1 MNSKRFSFI
10 ENVSPILMRNRKT
23 NDEDKQKWRSS
34 LDKPL
39 FRQPIEQWTNQQETE
54 SRGVYYDEEQQI
66 SPGTHYG
73 STDPDSQG
81 LYQKRFS
88 DRLNQHKVASML
100 APVDSYGSRSI
111 SSKRQSAHSVDVD
124 LSCDSDGG
132 VSDDVSVFRTR
143 SPSGGNGCSASYKT
157 KPIDPVCTINVREM
171 ASFLEKTDSFIRLLE
186 PASEKNRMN
195 EVPGAPCPTRQINDR
210 RSWGSEY
217 SYEQIS
223 SLSRAISNRGENEV
237 MFFVMCDP

>member
-1 MNSKRFSFI
+1 M
-10 ENVSPILMRNRKT
+10 
-23 NDEDKQKWRSS
+23 
-34 LDKPL
+34 DKPL

-54 SRGVYYDEEQQI
+54 SRGVYYDEEHHV
-66 SPGTHYG
+66 SPGSQYG
-73 STDPDSQG
+73 TTDPNSQG

-88 DRLNQHKVASML
+88 DRLNQHKVPSTL
-100 APVDSYGSRSI
+100 LPIESYGSKSS
-111 SSKRQSAHSVDVD
+111 SSKRHSARSIDAE

-143 SPSGGNGCSASYKT
+143 SPSGGNGCYASYKT
-157 KPIDPVCTINVREM
+157 KPIEPVSTINVREM
-171 ASFLEKTDSFIRLLE
+171 ASFLEKTDSFIRFLE

-210 RSWGSEY
+210 RSWGSDY

-237 MFFVMCDP
+237 MIFVMCNH